1 MVRTISHRMII
12 PQILAAMTGTL
23 CMLIDNLMI
32 GQLLGDCEMSAYGFS
47 TPLIIV
53 IASIGLMMA
62 NGVQMECSRAIGR
75 GDLYDAN
82 SCYSTS
88 IAMSVLVGSVI
99 IIIVFAFC
107 DQFCYILGAG
117 SSGGDAQVFAQTSGY
132 IRGYVPGIIFMFFY
146 CLTGPYLQTMGKR
159 KVLMASVITV
169 IISDLVLNY
178 VFAAVLH
185 MRMFGIGIAS
195 SLSCLLA
202 VLLCLRCF
210 FSRDCLFRFSF
221 RGISMEKAAGIIR
234 NGSPIIISQVLYVLR
249 VYCFNIM
256 LFSLAGNDAVA
267 ALSVVNSIANLLYC
281 IGLGGGSVMLM
292 LSSLLYNENDKKQLR
307 DFLSDFIRYTLT
319 IATASVLI
327 IEFASPYTTSLFFRY
342 GSGTYGMALVGIRL
356 FSAAL
361 IPACINALFKNYF
374 QGIGHIQL
382 NYLVS
387 LLESLALN
395 VPLAWFFGRLC
406 GFAGVCIGY
415 LLAQLLALG
424 AISVIVWKKYGKISF
439 SADAYCYLDRDFG
452 LSPDHYKD
460 FVVYNTEDAM
470 AASAGAARFMKE
482 KGIDS
487 RLCFVTA
494 LCIEEVCM
502 NTVKYGFSD
511 GSMGHHVEVR
521 VIVSGDQHIV
531 RFRDDCLAFDPT
543 KYLELHNDN
552 DPTSHLGIRTMMAL
566 SKEAIYINSLGLNNL
581 TLKL

>member
-1 MVRTISHRMII
+1 MIRTISHRMLI

-32 GQLLGDCEMSAYGFS
+32 GQLLGDCELSAYGFS

-249 VYCFNIM
+249 VYCINIM

-292 LSSLLYNENDKKQLR
+292 LSSLLYNENDKKTAQRLSVRLHPIYTHDRHSLGAHHRVCISLYHESLFQIWIRNLR
-307 DFLSDFIRYTLT
+307 NGPCGNQALFCRAHPGMHQCAVQELFSGHR
-319 IATASVLI
+319 
-327 IEFASPYTTSLFFRY
+327 PYTTQL
-342 GSGTYGMALVGIRL
+342 SGIA
-356 FSAAL
+356 
-361 IPACINALFKNYF
+361 P
-374 QGIGHIQL
+374 
-382 NYLVS
+382 
-387 LLESLALN
+387 
-395 VPLAWFFGRLC
+395 
-406 GFAGVCIGY
+406 
-415 LLAQLLALG
+415 
-424 AISVIVWKKYGKISF
+424 
-439 SADAYCYLDRDFG
+439 
-452 LSPDHYKD
+452 
-460 FVVYNTEDAM
+460 
-470 AASAGAARFMKE
+470 
-482 KGIDS
+482 
-487 RLCFVTA
+487 
-494 LCIEEVCM
+494 
-502 NTVKYGFSD
+502 
-511 GSMGHHVEVR
+511 
-521 VIVSGDQHIV
+521 
-531 RFRDDCLAFDPT
+531 
-543 KYLELHNDN
+543 
-552 DPTSHLGIRTMMAL
+552 
-566 SKEAIYINSLGLNNL
+566 
-581 TLKL
+581 

>member
-1 MVRTISHRMII
+1 
-12 PQILAAMTGTL
+12 
-23 CMLIDNLMI
+23 
-32 GQLLGDCEMSAYGFS
+32 
-47 TPLIIV
+47 
-53 IASIGLMMA
+53 
-62 NGVQMECSRAIGR
+62 
-75 GDLYDAN
+75 
-82 SCYSTS
+82 
-88 IAMSVLVGSVI
+88 
-99 IIIVFAFC
+99 
-107 DQFCYILGAG
+107 
-117 SSGGDAQVFAQTSGY
+117 
-132 IRGYVPGIIFMFFY
+132 
-146 CLTGPYLQTMGKR
+146 
-159 KVLMASVITV
+159 
-169 IISDLVLNY
+169 
-178 VFAAVLH
+178 
-185 MRMFGIGIAS
+185 
-195 SLSCLLA
+195 
-202 VLLCLRCF
+202 
-210 FSRDCLFRFSF
+210 
-221 RGISMEKAAGIIR
+221 
-234 NGSPIIISQVLYVLR
+234 
-249 VYCFNIM
+249 
-256 LFSLAGNDAVA
+256 
-267 ALSVVNSIANLLYC
+267 
-281 IGLGGGSVMLM
+281 MLM

-552 DPTSHLGIRTMMAL
+552 DPSSHLGIRTMMAL

>member
-1 MVRTISHRMII
+1 MIRTISHRMLI

-32 GQLLGDCEMSAYGFS
+32 GQLLGDCELSAYGFS

-281 IGLGGGSVMLM
+281 IGLGEAVSCSCCHHSCTTRMTKN
-292 LSSLLYNENDKKQLR
+292 SSETFCQTS
-307 DFLSDFIRYTLT
+307 SDIHSR
-319 IATASVLI
+319 
-327 IEFASPYTTSLFFRY
+327 SPQPRCS
-342 GSGTYGMALVGIRL
+342 S
-356 FSAAL
+356 
-361 IPACINALFKNYF
+361 
-374 QGIGHIQL
+374 
-382 NYLVS
+382 
-387 LLESLALN
+387 
-395 VPLAWFFGRLC
+395 
-406 GFAGVCIGY
+406 
-415 LLAQLLALG
+415 
-424 AISVIVWKKYGKISF
+424 
-439 SADAYCYLDRDFG
+439 
-452 LSPDHYKD
+452 
-460 FVVYNTEDAM
+460 
-470 AASAGAARFMKE
+470 
-482 KGIDS
+482 
-487 RLCFVTA
+487 
-494 LCIEEVCM
+494 
-502 NTVKYGFSD
+502 
-511 GSMGHHVEVR
+511 
-521 VIVSGDQHIV
+521 
-531 RFRDDCLAFDPT
+531 
-543 KYLELHNDN
+543 
-552 DPTSHLGIRTMMAL
+552 
-566 SKEAIYINSLGLNNL
+566 
-581 TLKL
+581 